1 MNENVKENSIYNYLS
16 RYGTQSPPNFE
27 KIKKVIEKSDY
38 LIYRKLC
45 ELANSSRIVEV
56 TTNWF
61 IVEIDVEENNHLVED
76 LERKFFIM

>member
-27 KIKKVIEKSDY
+27 EIKKVIEKSDY